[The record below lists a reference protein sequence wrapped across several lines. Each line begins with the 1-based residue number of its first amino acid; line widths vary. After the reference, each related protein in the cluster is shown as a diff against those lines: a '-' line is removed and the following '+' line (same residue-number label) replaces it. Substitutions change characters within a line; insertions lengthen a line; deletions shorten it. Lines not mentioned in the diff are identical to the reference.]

1 VRAGACDSLAAVK
14 DSLRP
19 GVRHAFSYRVPVH
32 KTVPALYPEA
42 PEFQAMPAVFAT
54 GFLVGLV
61 EWTCIQALTPHLEP
75 GEQSLGIRVDLS
87 HEAPTPPGET
97 VTVEVSVQEVAG
109 RRVVFDVEARDP
121 SALVC
126 RGRHERAV
134 IDGERFARRLAERKG
149 GA

>member
-1 VRAGACDSLAAVK
+1 VK

-19 GVRHAFSYRVPVH
+19 GLRHAFAYRVPVH

-61 EWTCIQALTPHLEP
+61 EWTCIQALAPHLEA
-75 GEQSLGIRVDLS
+75 GEQSLGTRVELS

-97 VTVEVSVQEVAG
+97 VTVEVTLRELEG
-109 RRVVFDVEARDP
+109 RRLLFDVEARDG
-121 SALVC
+121 SARIC
-126 RGRHERAV
+126 RGSHERAV
-134 IDGERFARRLAERKG
+134 IDAERFARRLAARPTPPPAG
-149 GA
+149 

>member
-1 VRAGACDSLAAVK
+1 VK

-19 GVRHAFSYRVPVH
+19 GLRHAFSYRVPVH

-61 EWTCIQALTPHLEP
+61 EWTCIQALAPHLEA
-75 GEQSLGIRVDLS
+75 GEQSLGTRVELS

-97 VTVEVSVQEVAG
+97 VTVEVTLREVEG
-109 RRVVFDVEARDP
+109 RRLVFEVEARDE
-121 SALVC
+121 SARIC
-126 RGRHERAV
+126 SGRHERAV
-134 IDGERFARRLAERKG
+134 IDAERFTRRLAARPTPPPAG
-149 GA
+149 

>member
-1 VRAGACDSLAAVK
+1 LK

-19 GVRHAFSYRVPVH
+19 GLRHAFSYRVPVH

-42 PEFQAMPAVFAT
+42 PEFQDLPAVLAT

-61 EWTCIQALTPHLEP
+61 EWTCIQALEPHLDRAR
-75 GEQSLGIRVDLS
+75 EQSLGTHVDLS

-97 VTVEVSVQEVAG
+97 VTVEVVLREVDG
-109 RRVVFDVEARDP
+109 RRLVFDVEARDP
-121 SALVC
+121 RGVIS

-134 IDGERFARRLAERKG
+134 IDPERFAKRLAERAVG
-149 GA
+149 LARAPREPAA

>member
-1 VRAGACDSLAAVK
+1 VK

-19 GVRHAFSYRVPVH
+19 GLRHSFSYRVPAQ

-42 PEFQAMPAVFAT
+42 AEFEEMPVVFAT

-61 EWTCIQALTPHLEP
+61 EWTCIQALRPHLDGP
-75 GEQSLGIRVDLS
+75 REQSVGTRVDLS

-97 VTVEVSVQEVAG
+97 VTVDVTLREVDG
-109 RRVVFDVEARDP
+109 RRLAFDVEARDE
-121 SALVC
+121 SAVIC

-134 IDGERFARRLAERKG
+134 IDRERFDKRLAAR
-149 GA
+149 APSS

>member
-1 VRAGACDSLAAVK
+1 MK

-42 PEFQAMPAVFAT
+42 PEFQTLPAVFAT

-61 EWTCIQALTPHLEP
+61 EWTCIQALAPHLEA
-75 GEQSLGIRVDLS
+75 GEQSLGTRVELS
-87 HEAPTPPGET
+87 HEAPTPVGDT
-97 VTVEVSVQEVAG
+97 VTVEVTLREVEG
-109 RRVVFDVEARDP
+109 RRLLFEVEARDE
-121 SALVC
+121 SAVIC

-134 IDGERFARRLAERKG
+134 IDAERFARRLSERAQPARG
-149 GA
+149 SS

>member
-1 VRAGACDSLAAVK
+1 VK

-42 PEFQAMPAVFAT
+42 PEFQTLPAVFAT

-61 EWTCIQALTPHLEP
+61 EWTCIQALAPHLEA
-75 GEQSLGIRVDLS
+75 GEQSLGTRVELS
-87 HEAPTPPGET
+87 HEAPTPVGDT
-97 VTVEVSVQEVAG
+97 VTVEVTLREVEG
-109 RRVVFDVEARDP
+109 RRLLFEVEARDE
-121 SALVC
+121 SAVIC

-134 IDGERFARRLAERKG
+134 IDAERFARRLSERAQPARG
-149 GA
+149 SS

>member
-1 VRAGACDSLAAVK
+1 VK

-19 GVRHAFSYRVPVH
+19 GLRHAFSYRVPAD

-61 EWTCIQALTPHLEP
+61 EWTCIQALAPHLEAR
-75 GEQSLGIRVDLS
+75 EQSLGTRVELS
-87 HEAPTPPGET
+87 HEAPTLPGET
-97 VTVEVSVQEVAG
+97 VTVEVTLREVEG
-109 RRVVFDVEARDP
+109 RRLIFEVEARDE

-126 RGRHERAV
+126 RGRHERVV
-134 IDGERFARRLAERKG
+134 IDAERFAHRLAARG
-149 GA
+149 RPAG